1 MDMRSIWPVLLIS
14 LALPACSGF
23 NQLDYA
29 SLTQRAAWQRPDRVI
44 EALGIQPG
52 DHVVDLGS
60 GEGYF
65 LPYLVEAVGPGGRVT
80 AVDVDEAV
88 TDALQARVDEAGWQN
103 VTVVLGGFTDPR
115 LPDGEAD
122 LVLLVNTYH
131 HIEDRPVYF
140 SKLRSDL
147 RPEGRVSVID
157 PDLELDGV
165 LALTLDEGHQTAV
178 GDLQAEMR
186 DAGYREVDRFDFLPV
201 QIFAIYASEPAES

>member
-1 MDMRSIWPVLLIS
+1 MRSLVLLAP
-14 LALPACSGF
+14 LAALCGCSGVGE
-23 NQLDYA
+23 LDFT
-29 SLTQRAAWQRPDRVI
+29 SFGRDTWQRPDDVVTVLAV
-44 EALGIQPG
+44 EPG
-52 DHVVDLGS
+52 DRVADLGA

-65 LPYLVEAVGPGGRVT
+65 VEYLSAAVGADGRVYAVEVEADLAASLSERFP
-80 AVDVDEAV
+80 
-88 TDALQARVDEAGWQN
+88 AGSSN
-103 VTVVLGGFTDPR
+103 VETILGHYDDPL
-115 LPDGEAD
+115 LPDGELD

-178 GDLQAEMR
+178 GDLQGEMR